1 MVVNGNFTLFRFK
14 IDFGLLYLLGG
25 LLFGVFIQFK
35 FLGELLD
42 GHLSAVVALG

>member
-1 MVVNGNFTLFRFK
+1 MVVNGNFTFFRFEV
-14 IDFGLLYLLGG
+14 DLGLLDLLGG
-25 LLFGVFIQFK
+25 LLFGLFIQFK